1 MNRTTCVR
9 LRGRDGNYITI
20 SPSQYDESKF
30 DLCLPSGT
38 VMYSD
43 VPKNLVDVIV
53 QALGAEKI
61 FLVNDVQPDM
71 AVTIPKDVHYGS

>member
-1 MNRTTCVR
+1 
-9 LRGRDGNYITI
+9 
-20 SPSQYDESKF
+20 
-30 DLCLPSGT
+30 
-38 VMYSD
+38 MYSD